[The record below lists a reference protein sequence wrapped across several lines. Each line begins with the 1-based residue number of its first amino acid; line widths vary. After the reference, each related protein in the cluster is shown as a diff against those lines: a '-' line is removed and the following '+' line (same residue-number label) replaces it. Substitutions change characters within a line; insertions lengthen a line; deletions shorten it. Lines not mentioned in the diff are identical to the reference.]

1 LAGSVPLSIV
11 QDLATMSA
19 PTHPR
24 IRAVEMFPHGAD
36 PAGDY
41 VLRDPRG
48 LARTVVVPSAVAM
61 LISFMN
67 GRRTL
72 EEIAFEFK
80 LAVGQRIAEDE
91 IEKLVVQLDDLHF
104 LESPTFA
111 AFEYQQVADYLA
123 LEIRPAAHAGGAYH
137 GEPDGLRAQLSDL
150 FIREGGP
157 GLLPWEGLK
166 SPSQVL
172 QGGARG
178 GGLIAES
185 KLCGVMSPHIDF
197 HRGGSSFAWAYDRV
211 VTDSPSKLFVILG
224 TAHTPLKSFYSVS
237 NKSFDTPLG
246 TARTDRAFVD
256 SLSKRLG
263 NADNIFRDELPHRHE
278 HSIEFQALMLQY
290 ILGDRRDY
298 LIVPILVGSFHPFV
312 QHGRLPNESPAVAEF
327 IAALRETA
335 LESGEEVC
343 FVGGVDMAHI
353 GQQFGDPELLDD
365 ERLKSQWTDDQNLL
379 TKACAGDAAG
389 WFEHVA
395 NQGDA
400 NRICGLA
407 PMYTL
412 LETVKPK
419 RGELLKY
426 DQAVADDRTSCVSFA
441 SVAFYE

>member
-246 TARTDRAFVD
+246 TAHTDRAFIGA
-256 SLSKRLG
+256 LAKRLG
-263 NADNIFRDELPHRHE
+263 NSDDIFRDELPHRHE

-290 ILGDRRDY
+290 VLGDRRDY
-298 LIVPILVGSFHPFV
+298 RIVPILVGSFHPFV

-327 IAALRETA
+327 IEALRETA

>member
-1 LAGSVPLSIV
+1 MPPI
-11 QDLATMSA
+11 
-19 PTHPR
+19 HPR
-24 IRAVEMFPHGAD
+24 IRAVEIFPHGSD

-41 VLRDPRG
+41 ILRDPRG

-61 LISFMN
+61 LISCMN
-67 GRRTL
+67 GRRSL

-80 LAVGQRIAEDE
+80 LAVGQRIAEEE
-91 IEKLVVQLDDLHF
+91 IEKLVSQLDALHF

-111 AFEYQQVADYLA
+111 AFEKKQADDYIA

-137 GEPDGLRAQLSDL
+137 GEPTGLRAQLGDL
-150 FIREGGP
+150 FTREGGP

-166 SPSQVL
+166 SPSPVL
-172 QGGARG
+172 GGGHNIEIQRG
-178 GGLIAES
+178 GES

-246 TARTDRAFVD
+246 TVPTDRKFVD
-256 SLSKRLG
+256 TLAKRLG
-263 NADNIFRDELPHRHE
+263 YPDSIFRDELPHRHE

-290 ILGDRRDY
+290 ILGERRDY
-298 LIVPILVGSFHPFV
+298 RIVPILVGSFHPFV
-312 QHGRLPNESPAVAEF
+312 QNGRLPNESPAVAEF
-327 IAALRETA
+327 IEALRETA
-335 LESGEEVC
+335 VETGEEVC

-379 TKACAGDAAG
+379 MKACAGDAAG
-389 WFEHVA
+389 WYEHVA

-426 DQAVADDRTSCVSFA
+426 DQAVADDRSSCVSFA

>member
-1 LAGSVPLSIV
+1 
-11 QDLATMSA
+11 MSA

-24 IRAVEMFPHGAD
+24 IRAVELFPHSAD

-48 LARTVVVPSAVAM
+48 LARTVVVPPAVAM

-72 EEIAFEFK
+72 DEIAFEFK
-80 LAVGQRIAEDE
+80 LAVGQRIAEEE
-91 IEKLVVQLDDLHF
+91 IEKLVAQLDDLHF
-104 LESPTFA
+104 LESPTFV
-111 AFEYQQVADYLA
+111 AFEKKQAEDYIA
-123 LEIRPAAHAGGAYH
+123 LDIRPAAHAGGAYH
-137 GEPDGLRAQLSDL
+137 GEADGLRAQLGDL
-150 FIREGGP
+150 FTREGGP
-157 GLLPWEGLK
+157 GLLPWEGATNGIE
-166 SPSQVL
+166 P
-172 QGGARG
+172 A
-178 GGLIAES
+178 S

-211 VTDSPSKLFVILG
+211 VTDSPSRLFVILG

-237 NKSFDTPLG
+237 KKSFDTPLG

-256 SLSKRLG
+256 NLAKLLG
-263 NADNIFRDELPHRHE
+263 SPDNIFRDELPHRHE

-290 ILGDRRDY
+290 VLGDRRDY
-298 LIVPILVGSFHPFV
+298 RIVPILVGSFHSFV
-312 QHGRLPNESPAVAEF
+312 QHSRLPNESPVVAEF
-327 IAALRETA
+327 IEALRETA

-353 GQQFGDPELLDD
+353 GQQFGDPELLND

-389 WFEHVA
+389 WFEHVS

-412 LETVKPK
+412 LETVRPK

>member
-1 LAGSVPLSIV
+1 MP
-11 QDLATMSA
+11 

-24 IRAVEMFPHGAD
+24 IRAVEMFPHGSD
-36 PAGDY
+36 PTGDY

-48 LARTVVVPSAVAM
+48 LARTVVVPSAVAI

-80 LAVGQRIAEDE
+80 LAVGNRISEEE
-91 IEKLVVQLDDLHF
+91 IAKLITQLDALHF

-111 AFEYQQVADYLA
+111 AFEKKQAADYIA
-123 LEIRPAAHAGGAYH
+123 LDVRPAAHAGGAYH
-137 GEPDGLRAQLSDL
+137 GEPDGLRGQLGDL
-150 FIREGGP
+150 FTREGGP
-157 GLLPWEGLK
+157 GLLPWEGAK
-166 SPSQVL
+166 SDIEPH
-172 QGGARG
+172 
-178 GGLIAES
+178 S

-246 TARTDRAFVD
+246 TSNTDRAFVD
-256 SLSKRLG
+256 SLAKRLG
-263 NADNIFRDELPHRHE
+263 NPDHIFRDELPHQHE

-298 LIVPILVGSFHPFV
+298 RIVPILVGSFHPFV
-312 QHGRLPNESPAVAEF
+312 QHGRLPKESPAVAEF
-327 IAALRETA
+327 IEALRETA
-335 LESGEEVC
+335 VESGEEVC

-353 GQQFGDPELLDD
+353 GQQFGDPDLLDD
-365 ERLKSQWTDDQNLL
+365 DRLKSQWTDDQNLL

-389 WFEHVA
+389 WFKHVA
-395 NQGDA
+395 KQGDA

>member
-1 LAGSVPLSIV
+1 V
-11 QDLATMSA
+11 SA

-24 IRAVEMFPHGAD
+24 IRAVEIFPHGSD

-61 LISFMN
+61 LISCMN

-80 LAVGQRIAEDE
+80 LAVGQRIAEEE
-91 IEKLVVQLDDLHF
+91 IEKLVKQLDDLHF
-104 LESPTFA
+104 LESPTFV
-111 AFEYQQVADYLA
+111 AFEKKQADDYIA
-123 LEIRPAAHAGGAYH
+123 LDVRPAAHAGGAYH
-137 GEPDGLRAQLSDL
+137 GEPIGLRAQLGDL
-150 FIREGGP
+150 FTREGGP
-157 GLLPWEGLK
+157 GLLPWEGATNGIE
-166 SPSQVL
+166 PQ
-172 QGGARG
+172 
-178 GGLIAES
+178 S

-246 TARTDRAFVD
+246 TAHTDRAFVD
-256 SLSKRLG
+256 SLAKRLG
-263 NADNIFRDELPHRHE
+263 NPNDIFRDELPHRHE

-290 ILGDRRDY
+290 ILGERRDY
-298 LIVPILVGSFHPFV
+298 RIVPILVGSFHPFV

-327 IAALRETA
+327 IEALRETA
-335 LESGEEVC
+335 IESGEDVC

-365 ERLKSQWTDDQNLL
+365 DRLKSQWTDDQNLL

-395 NQGDA
+395 NQDDA

-426 DQAVADDRTSCVSFA
+426 DQAVADDRSSCVSFA

>member
-1 LAGSVPLSIV
+1 VSIPV
-11 QDLATMSA
+11 K
-19 PTHPR
+19 PR
-24 IRAVEMFPHGAD
+24 IRALEMFPHGPED
-36 PAGDY
+36 EGNY

-48 LARTVVVPSAVAM
+48 FARTVVLPPAAAILV
-61 LISFMN
+61 SFMN

-72 EEIAFEFK
+72 DEIRVEFQRS
-80 LAVGQRIAEDE
+80 VGQRIDLSE
-91 IEKLVVQLDDLHF
+91 IEKLVAQLDELFF
-104 LESPTFA
+104 LDSLRFA
-111 AFEYQQVADYLA
+111 THELREAEDYMELA
-123 LEIRPAAHAGGAYH
+123 VRPAAHAGGAYH
-137 GEPDGLRAQLSDL
+137 GEPAGLRAQLGDL
-150 FIREGGP
+150 FTREGGP

-166 SPSQVL
+166 SPTPSL
-172 QGGARG
+172 SPASTSDLWRG
-178 GGLIAES
+178 EGHIVES

-211 VTDSPSKLFVILG
+211 VTDSQSKLFVILG

-237 NKSFDTPLG
+237 CKDFDTPLG
-246 TARTDRAFVD
+246 TARTDRDFVD
-256 SLSKRLG
+256 SLARRLG
-263 NADNIFRDELPHRHE
+263 NPDTIFRDELPHRHE

-290 ILGDRRDY
+290 VLGDRRDY
-298 LIVPILVGSFHPFV
+298 KIVPILVGSFHQFV

-335 LESGEEVC
+335 VESGEDVC

-365 ERLKSQWTDDQNLL
+365 KRLKSQWTDDQNLL
-379 TKACAGDAAG
+379 TKACAGDAVS
-389 WFEHVA
+389 WFSHVA
-395 NQGDA
+395 GQGDA

-412 LETVKPK
+412 LETVRPK

-426 DQAVADDRTSCVSFA
+426 DQAVAPDRTSCVSFA

>member
-1 LAGSVPLSIV
+1 MSIP
-11 QDLATMSA
+11 SR
-19 PTHPR
+19 PR
-24 IRAVEMFPHGAD
+24 IRPLEMFPHGPED
-36 PAGDY
+36 EGNY

-48 LARTVVVPSAVAM
+48 FASTVVLPPAAAILVS
-61 LISFMN
+61 LMN

-72 EEIAFEFK
+72 DEIRVEFQRS
-80 LAVGQRIAEDE
+80 VGQRIDITE
-91 IEKLVVQLDDLHF
+91 IEKLVEQLDELFF
-104 LESPTFA
+104 LDSLRFA
-111 AFEYQQVADYLA
+111 THELREAEDYMELA
-123 LEIRPAAHAGGAYH
+123 VRPAAHAGGAYH
-137 GEPDGLRAQLSDL
+137 DEPAGLRAQLGDL
-150 FIREGGP
+150 FTREGGP

-166 SPSQVL
+166 SPSPVL
-172 QGGARG
+172 RG
-178 GGLIAES
+178 GRNIPIQRRRELHAES

-211 VTDSPSKLFVILG
+211 VTESQSKLFVILG
-224 TAHTPLKSFYSVS
+224 TAHTPLQSFYSVS
-237 NKSFDTPLG
+237 RKDFDTPLG
-246 TARTDRAFVD
+246 TARTNRDFVD
-256 SLSKRLG
+256 ALSNRLG
-263 NADNIFRDELPHRHE
+263 DPDNTFRDELPHRHE

-298 LIVPILVGSFHPFV
+298 KIVPILVGSFHPFV

-335 LESGEEVC
+335 LESGEDVC

-353 GQQFGDPELLDD
+353 GQQFGDPGLLDD
-365 ERLKSQWTDDQNLL
+365 ARLKTQWTDDQNLL
-379 TKACAGDAAG
+379 SKACAGDAAG
-389 WFEHVA
+389 WFSHVA
-395 NQGDA
+395 EQGDA

-426 DQAVADDRTSCVSFA
+426 DQAVAPDRTSCVSFA

>member
-1 LAGSVPLSIV
+1 
-11 QDLATMSA
+11 
-19 PTHPR
+19 
-24 IRAVEMFPHGAD
+24 MFPHG
-36 PAGDY
+36 PESEGNF

-48 LARTVVVPSAVAM
+48 LARTVVLPTGAAI
-61 LISFMN
+61 LISLMN

-72 EEIAFEFK
+72 DEIRVEFQHT
-80 LAVGQRIAEDE
+80 VGQRIDIAE
-91 IEKLVVQLDDLHF
+91 IEKLVLQLDELYF
-104 LESPTFA
+104 LDSLRFA
-111 AFEYQQVADYLA
+111 TYELRTEEDYLE
-123 LEIRPAAHAGGAYH
+123 LTVRPAAHAGGAYH
-137 GEPDGLRAQLSDL
+137 GEQMGLREQLGSL
-150 FIREGGP
+150 FTREGGP
-157 GLLPWEGLK
+157 GILPWEGVK
-166 SPSQVL
+166 SPSPVL
-172 QGGARG
+172 GGGHNPEIRRGGAFQN
-178 GGLIAES
+178 ES

-211 VTDSPSKLFVILG
+211 VTESPAGLFVILG

-237 NKSFDTPLG
+237 RKDFDTPLG
-246 TARTDRAFVD
+246 KAATDRQFIDQLAE
-256 SLSKRLG
+256 RLG
-263 NADNIFRDELPHRHE
+263 NRDDVFRDELPHRHE

-290 ILGDRRDY
+290 VLGGRRDY
-298 LIVPILVGSFHPFV
+298 RIVPILVGSFHPFV

-335 LESGEEVC
+335 IESGEEVC

-353 GQQFGDPELLDD
+353 GQQFGDPDLLSD
-365 ERLKSQWTDDQNLL
+365 ERLKSQWADDQNLL
-379 TKACAGDAAG
+379 TKACAGDAAS

-395 NQGDA
+395 AQGDA

-412 LETVKPK
+412 LETVRPQ